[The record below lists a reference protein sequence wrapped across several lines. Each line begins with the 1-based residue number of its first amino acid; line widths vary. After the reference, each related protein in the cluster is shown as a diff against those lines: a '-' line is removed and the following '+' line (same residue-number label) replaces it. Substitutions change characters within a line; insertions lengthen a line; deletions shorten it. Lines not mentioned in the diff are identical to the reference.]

1 MKKSVQ
7 WICILVGV
15 LGLIA
20 FVLGVAAEAMH
31 IKADQ
36 LRVTQSGRCIYTRSP
51 AFTMGVIAT
60 LTLMMAQII
69 LNVAAGCLCC
79 GTHAHYQSPLS
90 TTIAIT
96 CLVLS
101 WIAFIIAFF
110 LLSAGVALNDEHN
123 EESYFSSGCSVKTGV
138 FAGGAVLSLVA
149 IALGIA
155 YYIVSSSVKIS
166 AAWMHQ
172 NRGIDMTQP
181 QYGPSNAE
189 PVFVP
194 ENIYAQF
201 HENPQYYNGLEQTAP
216 PVGEIQNSYRK

>member
-1 MKKSVQ
+1 MQ

-15 LGLIA
+15 LGLVA
-20 FVLGVAAEAMH
+20 FVLGVAAEAVH
-31 IKADQ
+31 TKADQ
-36 LRVTQSGRCIYTRSP
+36 VRVTQSGECIYPRNP

-79 GTHAHYQSPLS
+79 GTHVHYQSPLS
-90 TTIAIT
+90 TTIAIA

-101 WIAFIIAFF
+101 WITFIIAFC

-123 EESYFSSGCSVKTGV
+123 QESYFSSDCSVKTGV

-149 IALGIA
+149 ITFGIA
-155 YYIVSSSVKIS
+155 YYIVSSNVKSS

-172 NRGIDMTQP
+172 NRGINMTQP
-181 QYGPSNAE
+181 RYGPSNAE

-194 ENIYAQF
+194 ENIYAQY
-201 HENPQYYNGLEQTAP
+201 HENPQYYNGLEQMAP
-216 PVGEIQNSYRK
+216 PAGELQNSFWK